1 MKLTGKTGGSKIKM
15 RACSATSLPILLLCL
30 CSGCAAPS
38 INVMKLEPGRSA
50 EAASYK
56 KVAVLPF
63 DGRNGTVFSS
73 QLEGMLASIKVDE
86 KQFFEMVNRTAI
98 SKVTEELKLAQSG
111 LVDSSTAAK
120 VGNIIGA
127 KGIYTGHVSSSVNDN
142 DFVEERSECTK
153 YSSNGKKCLATRE
166 WQVPCVKRTAEFS
179 ATPKLIEVNT
189 ARVVFS
195 ENYSVR
201 NESQRCSDSSHAL
214 QSGTELLSKL
224 RHNVIEMIRKDVA
237 PYYVQVKIKLLSK
250 DDNLKSDAAKAQ
262 LKQGIAFAED
272 NRFDRACEIWLAA
285 QNLAPDSVAY
295 LHNLAVCA
303 ETRGNLEEAD
313 SLVKKA
319 DKQLTAPDQ
328 IVSESLSRIAY
339 SLKTKEKLAR
349 QQEQ

>member
-1 MKLTGKTGGSKIKM
+1 MHTRAKNSRGGKRTRSY
-15 RACSATSLPILLLCL
+15 SAAGLFVLVAAF

-63 DGRNGTVFSS
+63 EGRNGTFFAS
-73 QLEGMLASIKVDE
+73 QLEGMLGSIKVDE
-86 KQFFEMVNRTAI
+86 KQFFEMVNRSAI
-98 SKVTEELKLAQSG
+98 DKVTEELKLAQSG

-127 KGIYTGHVSSSVNDN
+127 KGIYIGHITSSVSDN
-142 DFVEERSECTK
+142 DFVEGRSECTK

-166 WQVPCVKRTAEFS
+166 WNVSCVKRTAQFS
-179 ATPKLIEVNT
+179 ATPKLVDVNT

-195 ENYSVR
+195 ENYSQKK
-201 NESQRCSDSSHAL
+201 ESARCSDSAHAL
-214 QSGTELLSKL
+214 QGGSELLSQL
-224 RHNVIEMIRKDVA
+224 RQNVIEMIRKDVA
-237 PYYVQVKIKLLSK
+237 PFYVQVKIKLLAK
-250 DDNLKSDAAKAQ
+250 DEALKSEAAKAQ
-262 LKQGIAFAED
+262 LKQGMAFAED
-272 NRFDRACEIWLAA
+272 NRFDRACDIWLGA
-285 QNLAPDSVAY
+285 QNLAPDSVAF

-313 SLVKKA
+313 SLIKRA

-328 IVSESLSRIAY
+328 IVSESLSRISYA
-339 SLKTKEKLAR
+339 LTAKEKLAR
-349 QQEQ
+349 QQGQ